1 MDKNNSKNKDME
13 MGRNNVTLSNTGAAA
28 GKGRKGCRWR
38 QWVAGLL
45 LWGFSVTALALAAP
59 TGVQISG
66 RSDTTDTSYTL
77 SWNAVT
83 GAGTYLITGSVDG
96 VCVTFYCLLQ
106 SNSSSDRTVA
116 SSELP
121 SQFRAPGT
129 IVLQV
134 RACDSAGQNCG
145 SITSVTVQIDTN
157 TAPRV
162 TLSSPADDA
171 EYRTGDT
178 VTLSAAATDSQ
189 DNISS
194 VKFYVDGSL
203 VNTDTSSPYSYAWT
217 ATLGSHS
224 IRARVTDSGG
234 LSAYSSTHDITVT
247 APLAAPTGVRI
258 AGKSNSFDTS
268 YELHWNAV
276 TGAGAYWVVGSVN
289 GRCVTPYCLLV
300 YTSASDRVVSSSELP
315 SQFREPGT
323 LQLQVTACNSDR
335 SYCGPNTPVNLEIV
349 ANTAPSVTLTS
360 PADDAEY
367 RTGDTV
373 TLSGTATDAQDNIS
387 SVKFYVDG
395 SLVNTDTSSP
405 YSYAWTATLGSHSVY
420 ARVTDSGGL
429 SANSS
434 THDIT
439 VTAPLAA
446 PTGVRIVGKS
456 DDVDSSYELHWN
468 AVSRAG
474 AYWVVGSVNGA
485 CVTPYCLLV
494 YTSASDR
501 IVSSSELP
509 SQFREP
515 GMLQLQVTAC
525 NSDRSYC
532 GPLTPV
538 NLEIVANTAPTVA
551 LTAPAV
557 NSNLPVGTSVT
568 LEATAADSDGS
579 ITKVEFFVDGV
590 RVGTDTSSPYQYNWV
605 SNTLAI
611 YSLTAKATD
620 NAGGVTTSE
629 AVSVRRTPVA
639 PAPTISNTVNNYDGD
654 YTLSWNHTTG
664 AQGYWIAAIKD
675 GVGHGGAYGLVTY
688 VAAEAGTSSD
698 ITSAELMTAYP
709 SRDYSAPG
717 EYEFLVSACTSQTG
731 ICSDVGRADI
741 TVEELAAPA
750 NLSISNDTNNYDGDY
765 TLSWNHS
772 TGAHGYRISASRT
785 ANGVTDEFETY
796 LEAVAGV
803 SPAISSAEL
812 TAVYPDQ
819 DYTDPGAYEFSI
831 VACTAQ
837 TDGVCSTAATA
848 EIMVLE
854 IAAPANLSISNTAS
868 NTDGVYTLS
877 WDNVAGAQGY
887 VIGALKNE
895 AFHGGDY
902 GYVTYVPRE
911 SGAQSNITS
920 AELDTAQPSHS
931 YTTEAKYEYLVV
943 ACTAQTGGVCSEAS
957 RASIRVYSEISNGF
971 TADSAP
977 LPTAV
982 TNASAQE
989 SSDKV
994 GASAGQ
1000 FRVNESGAATYT
1012 MPLTLLAGTA
1022 GVEPPLR
1029 FNYNS
1034 QGGSGLMGRGWSIG
1048 GLSAIERC
1056 RQTLH
1061 QDRKAMPITW
1071 SDKDRF
1077 CLDGQ
1082 RLVLDDPA
1090 NGTYGAVGTVYRTE
1104 LDSFAKVTSVGGGP
1118 NPGNPDYFKV
1128 ERKDGSVSYYGA
1140 TPDTSDTDAKLLD
1153 SSTNTDPKTFRW
1165 ALKKFR
1171 DNMDNP
1177 IWYIYANDDNGQRI
1191 DEVRYAYGANETTP
1205 DAGYKAVVKFAY
1217 ASTARTDAA
1226 KAYIAGYGFV
1236 NDKLLTKVTVKSGPE
1251 MTATEI
1257 RHYKLSYQADS
1268 TVTED
1273 KVTRLEKI
1281 EECKDTTCY
1290 LDTEFTWPV
1299 PVSPFPAGSPAATA
1313 SLTLLD
1319 RNYPSVLDYEF
1330 ADINGDGA
1338 TDIVWQA
1345 LDIDEGDTDHE
1356 LWYAL
1361 SSADGM
1367 MVAGTFSDGTDRIF
1381 LHENYAEDSLGSIRM
1396 EVLDYNAD
1404 GRQDVALFHHVDSK
1418 WKVFLSTYTT
1428 VGTSG
1433 EWRLG
1438 SSSVDTSVVNEHVT
1452 FADIDSDGLVD
1463 AVRATAPVAATD
1475 DADAVPAGLAVRY
1488 LRLRDPATLPAT
1500 ERAQAYE
1507 FDADEVAPAYQ
1518 ASTNETLVI
1527 PAGDDLSDLFFAGR
1541 SLVTPNALTVLQPAG
1556 DFNGDGKS
1564 EIYVRYKTVETAGVL
1579 GGSTSRPFYNHRLV
1593 TQKSDGG
1600 ARTLLSRYSNPG
1612 SVSSEDALV
1621 FGDIN
1626 GDGLTDI
1633 VYAPPLTS
1641 GQSLTALRT
1650 VKYWLNTGAASTT
1663 DQLLDTLLAN
1673 APTIS
1678 LRWNRAATTGYQ
1690 APPPRLVDMNHDG
1703 FLDLTWYD
1711 AHENKFRVA
1720 YWDGP
1725 MASFGAAQELFTTLT
1740 VDDEELNAHLLLDMD
1755 GDGWMDRIH
1764 MAGETLKVYAS
1775 ANKGADRSVITG
1787 ITNGLDAVTTIDY
1800 ATLSDA
1806 DVYERLGISLSTQTM
1821 HFCLSPDL
1829 GGACSDFPYSAPN
1842 LAKFYTMLNGA
1853 WTGEDILGNNAAGT
1867 ARQSPVLELIGPMP
1881 VVKKVTGSAPGWKLA
1896 STGTSGNSND
1906 ASATSSISY
1915 QYGQAKIQAS
1925 GRGFLGFERLKTIDE
1940 QTRVTTTTQYR
1951 QDFPYIGRPLST
1963 EVRTEG
1969 GKLLR
1974 NSTSTWNLEGYET
1987 TWAATARDDG
1997 TAKLGALRPVL
2008 SKTEESRYA
2017 LDTTSTPATQTALSK
2032 VVTTNTHDAFG
2043 NLNEIVTKTHD
2054 VADTVVA
2061 RQTTTNEYHDSG
2073 FGTEEKNRQAGRL
2086 TKSTVKTERLTA
2098 GTTTFVANTRI
2109 ATFDYYDSDDT
2120 RGMLQT
2126 ETVQPGTQ
2134 EQLVTTHTY
2143 DSRGNTKKVVTVGKV
2158 GKAGTTAT
2166 QQRYTEYK
2174 YDTDMR
2180 YLEYTKESFGGVS
2193 YQLNKVLERDKAGR
2207 VERSQSVAPDGAGT
2221 AASQE
2226 TGMAYGAL
2234 GRPFLEYN
2242 TSTGARGTT
2251 YYSATV
2257 TGVCPA
2263 TAQYRTETRNAGGG
2277 ISQVCYDKLAREVR
2291 RRSQGFAG
2299 GTGYYQVDTQYDI
2312 LGRVK
2317 RVSEPHPSGAM
2328 TIHWT
2333 ENEYD
2338 ILGRLTRI
2346 DHPHTTNDTTI
2357 VYSADSSVTG
2367 AVETVVTNNAKG
2379 QESTEYRNA
2388 LGEVVKVENPLT
2400 ASVTYAYDAA
2410 GNLKQTVANGVT
2422 TTISYDVLGRK
2433 QSMTDPDKGQWS
2445 YQYNAFGELVEQT
2458 SANGVVST
2466 LTHDAQGRRLSRTDA
2481 RSATTLNATT
2491 WSYDTQTMADTVA
2504 APGQLTRTVHTISSE
2519 EQVGSHS
2526 VALAYDTLGRLMGRE
2541 VIIDGNAALTFEEQ
2555 YTYPKFV
2562 TISPFTRSLRPNS
2575 VDFATASP

>member
-1 MDKNNSKNKDME
+1 M
-13 MGRNNVTLSNTGAAA
+13 
-28 GKGRKGCRWR
+28 
-38 QWVAGLL
+38 
-45 LWGFSVTALALAAP
+45 
-59 TGVQISG
+59 
-66 RSDTTDTSYTL
+66 
-77 SWNAVT
+77 
-83 GAGTYLITGSVDG
+83 
-96 VCVTFYCLLQ
+96 
-106 SNSSSDRTVA
+106 
-116 SSELP
+116 
-121 SQFRAPGT
+121 
-129 IVLQV
+129 
-134 RACDSAGQNCG
+134 
-145 SITSVTVQIDTN
+145 
-157 TAPRV
+157 
-162 TLSSPADDA
+162 
-171 EYRTGDT
+171 
-178 VTLSAAATDSQ
+178 
-189 DNISS
+189 
-194 VKFYVDGSL
+194 
-203 VNTDTSSPYSYAWT
+203 
-217 ATLGSHS
+217 
-224 IRARVTDSGG
+224 
-234 LSAYSSTHDITVT
+234 
-247 APLAAPTGVRI
+247 
-258 AGKSNSFDTS
+258 
-268 YELHWNAV
+268 
-276 TGAGAYWVVGSVN
+276 
-289 GRCVTPYCLLV
+289 
-300 YTSASDRVVSSSELP
+300 
-315 SQFREPGT
+315 
-323 LQLQVTACNSDR
+323 
-335 SYCGPNTPVNLEIV
+335 
-349 ANTAPSVTLTS
+349 
-360 PADDAEY
+360 
-367 RTGDTV
+367 
-373 TLSGTATDAQDNIS
+373 
-387 SVKFYVDG
+387 
-395 SLVNTDTSSP
+395 
-405 YSYAWTATLGSHSVY
+405 
-420 ARVTDSGGL
+420 
-429 SANSS
+429 
-434 THDIT
+434 
-439 VTAPLAA
+439 
-446 PTGVRIVGKS
+446 
-456 DDVDSSYELHWN
+456 
-468 AVSRAG
+468 
-474 AYWVVGSVNGA
+474 
-485 CVTPYCLLV
+485 
-494 YTSASDR
+494 
-501 IVSSSELP
+501 
-509 SQFREP
+509 
-515 GMLQLQVTAC
+515 
-525 NSDRSYC
+525 
-532 GPLTPV
+532 
-538 NLEIVANTAPTVA
+538 
-551 LTAPAV
+551 
-557 NSNLPVGTSVT
+557 
-568 LEATAADSDGS
+568 
-579 ITKVEFFVDGV
+579 
-590 RVGTDTSSPYQYNWV
+590 
-605 SNTLAI
+605 
-611 YSLTAKATD
+611 
-620 NAGGVTTSE
+620 
-629 AVSVRRTPVA
+629 
-639 PAPTISNTVNNYDGD
+639 
-654 YTLSWNHTTG
+654 
-664 AQGYWIAAIKD
+664 
-675 GVGHGGAYGLVTY
+675 
-688 VAAEAGTSSD
+688 
-698 ITSAELMTAYP
+698 
-709 SRDYSAPG
+709 
-717 EYEFLVSACTSQTG
+717 
-731 ICSDVGRADI
+731 
-741 TVEELAAPA
+741 
-750 NLSISNDTNNYDGDY
+750 
-765 TLSWNHS
+765 
-772 TGAHGYRISASRT
+772 
-785 ANGVTDEFETY
+785 
-796 LEAVAGV
+796 
-803 SPAISSAEL
+803 
-812 TAVYPDQ
+812 
-819 DYTDPGAYEFSI
+819 
-831 VACTAQ
+831 
-837 TDGVCSTAATA
+837 
-848 EIMVLE
+848 
-854 IAAPANLSISNTAS
+854 
-868 NTDGVYTLS
+868 
-877 WDNVAGAQGY
+877 
-887 VIGALKNE
+887 
-895 AFHGGDY
+895 
-902 GYVTYVPRE
+902 
-911 SGAQSNITS
+911 
-920 AELDTAQPSHS
+920 
-931 YTTEAKYEYLVV
+931 
-943 ACTAQTGGVCSEAS
+943 
-957 RASIRVYSEISNGF
+957 
-971 TADSAP
+971 
-977 LPTAV
+977 
-982 TNASAQE
+982 
-989 SSDKV
+989 
-994 GASAGQ
+994 
-1000 FRVNESGAATYT
+1000 
-1012 MPLTLLAGTA
+1012 
-1022 GVEPPLR
+1022 
-1029 FNYNS
+1029 
-1034 QGGSGLMGRGWSIG
+1034 
-1048 GLSAIERC
+1048 
-1056 RQTLH
+1056 
-1061 QDRKAMPITW
+1061 
-1071 SDKDRF
+1071 
-1077 CLDGQ
+1077 
-1082 RLVLDDPA
+1082 
-1090 NGTYGAVGTVYRTE
+1090 
-1104 LDSFAKVTSVGGGP
+1104 
-1118 NPGNPDYFKV
+1118 
-1128 ERKDGSVSYYGA
+1128 
-1140 TPDTSDTDAKLLD
+1140 
-1153 SSTNTDPKTFRW
+1153 
-1165 ALKKFR
+1165 
-1171 DNMDNP
+1171 
-1177 IWYIYANDDNGQRI
+1177 
-1191 DEVRYAYGANETTP
+1191 
-1205 DAGYKAVVKFAY
+1205 
-1217 ASTARTDAA
+1217 
-1226 KAYIAGYGFV
+1226 
-1236 NDKLLTKVTVKSGPE
+1236 
-1251 MTATEI
+1251 
-1257 RHYKLSYQADS
+1257 
-1268 TVTED
+1268 
-1273 KVTRLEKI
+1273 
-1281 EECKDTTCY
+1281 
-1290 LDTEFTWPV
+1290 
-1299 PVSPFPAGSPAATA
+1299 PVSPFPTGSPAATA

-1381 LHENYAEDSLGSIRM
+1381 LHDDYAEDSLGTIRM

-1404 GRQDVALFHHVDSK
+1404 GRQDVALFHHGDSK

-1433 EWRLG
+1433 EWRLDI
-1438 SSSVDTSVVNEHVT
+1438 SPVDTRVVNEHVT

-1463 AVRATAPVAATD
+1463 AVRATAPVAATE
-1475 DADAVPAGLAVRY
+1475 ATETTAATPAKPAGLAVRY

-1507 FDADEVAPAYQ
+1507 FDADEVVPAYQ

-1579 GGSTSRPFYNHRLV
+1579 GGTTSRPFYNHRLV

-1650 VKYWLNTGAASTT
+1650 VKYWINTGAASTT
-1663 DQLLDTLLAN
+1663 DQLLDTLLTN
-1673 APTIS
+1673 APTIDV
-1678 LRWNRAATTGYQ
+1678 RWNRASTTGYQ

-1806 DVYERLGISLSTQTM
+1806 TVYERLGISLSTQTM

-1940 QTRVTTTTQYR
+1940 QTNVTTTTQYR

-2054 VADTVVA
+2054 VADAVVA

-2073 FGTEEKNRQAGRL
+2073 FGTEDENRQAGRL

-2109 ATFDYYDSDDT
+2109 ATFDYYDSGDT
-2120 RGMLQT
+2120 RGLLQT
-2126 ETVQPGTQ
+2126 ETVQPGTH

-2143 DSRGNTKKVVTVGKV
+2143 DSRGNTEKVASVGKV

-2166 QQRYTEYK
+2166 QERYTEFE
-2174 YDTDMR
+2174 YDADMR

-2193 YQLNKVLERDKAGR
+2193 YQLNKVLKRDKAGR
-2207 VERSQSVAPDGAGT
+2207 VLRSQSVAPDGAGT

-2234 GRPFLEYN
+2234 GRPYLEYN
-2242 TSTGARGTT
+2242 TSTGARSTT

-2257 TGVCPA
+2257 SGVCPA

-2277 ISQVCYDKLAREVR
+2277 ISQVCYDRLAREVR

-2299 GTGYYQVDTQYDI
+2299 TGYYQVDTEYDI

-2333 ENEYD
+2333 ENVYD

-2367 AVETVVTNNAKG
+2367 AVEKVVTNNAKG

-2481 RSATTLNATT
+2481 RNATTLNATT
-2491 WSYDTQTMADTVA
+2491 WSYDTQTLADTVA
-2504 APGQLTRTVHTISSE
+2504 APGQLTRTVHTISSG

-2555 YTYPKFV
+2555 YTYGEYGRPFQKFDA
-2562 TISPFTRSLRPNS
+2562 SD
-2575 VDFATASP
+2575 DFAGVRYHYNSAGYLAKISESAKAVPATTTAPVAYYTVTAMNARGQVTGATLGNDVVLDRTYQADSGYLSTMKATNRSSQELQKLTLTFDELGNLTKRHDQGLSKLMGAPAKNMEEVFTYDNLNRLLTTRIAGEASANVDTTYDARGNIKTKSGVGTYVYGNTSNRLVSVTPSGGTAMTYAYDSNGNLTSGDGRTLSYTSFDKPHTITKGTGQTVQFAYDGERARYKRSVTTGTGTNAVTTTTYYVGNVEIRNVTGGKQYTRYVEGHAIVKLTRNDSSRTAISTDYLITDHLGSIDAIADSSGALLYDLSFDAWGRRRAADSTFAIINTPATALATLTPRGFTGHEMLDTVGLIHMNGRVYDPRLGRFTSADPIVQFPHYSQSFNHYSYVLNNPLGYTDPSGYGIKFKTSRRNHRCCNRDLHLRAGLWNLGLFPNRSKFRCGKCGRE

>member
-13 MGRNNVTLSNTGAAA
+13 MGKNNITLGNTGAAA
-28 GKGRKGCRWR
+28 GKGRKGCRWS
-38 QWVAGLL
+38 QLVAGLL
-45 LWGFSVTALALAAP
+45 LWGFSVMALALATP

-83 GAGTYLITGSVDG
+83 GATSYIIAGLVNGS
-96 VCVTFYCLLQ
+96 CVTLYCVLQ
-106 SNSSSDRTVA
+106 SNQANDRTVS

-121 SQFRAPGT
+121 SQFRVP
-129 IVLQV
+129 
-134 RACDSAGQNCG
+134 G
-145 SITSVTVQIDTN
+145 SIELRVLACNTSECSTQASVNLEIVAN
-157 TAPRV
+157 TAPSV

-178 VTLSAAATDSQ
+178 VTLSATATDSQ

-194 VKFYVDGSL
+194 VKFYVGGRL

-234 LSAYSSTHDITVT
+234 LSAYSST
-247 APLAAPTGVRI
+247 R
-258 AGKSNSFDTS
+258 
-268 YELHWNAV
+268 
-276 TGAGAYWVVGSVN
+276 
-289 GRCVTPYCLLV
+289 
-300 YTSASDRVVSSSELP
+300 
-315 SQFREPGT
+315 
-323 LQLQVTACNSDR
+323 
-335 SYCGPNTPVNLEIV
+335 
-349 ANTAPSVTLTS
+349 
-360 PADDAEY
+360 
-367 RTGDTV
+367 
-373 TLSGTATDAQDNIS
+373 
-387 SVKFYVDG
+387 
-395 SLVNTDTSSP
+395 
-405 YSYAWTATLGSHSVY
+405 
-420 ARVTDSGGL
+420 
-429 SANSS
+429 
-434 THDIT
+434 DIT

-456 DDVDSSYELHWN
+456 DNTDSSYELHWN

-501 IVSSSELP
+501 SVSSSELP

-515 GMLQLQVTAC
+515 GAILLQVTAC
-525 NSDRSYC
+525 NSARSYC
-532 GPLTPV
+532 GPYTPV
-538 NLEIVANTAPTVA
+538 NLEIVANTAPTVS

-590 RVGTDTSSPYQYNWV
+590 LAGTDTSSPYQYNWV
-605 SNTLAI
+605 SSTLAI

-639 PAPTISNTVNNYDGD
+639 PAPTISNNGNNYEGD
-654 YTLSWNHTTG
+654 YTLRWNHTTG

-675 GVGHGGAYGLVTY
+675 EAGYGGAYGLVTY

-698 ITSAELMTAYP
+698 ITSAELMAAYP
-709 SRDYSAPG
+709 SLDYSIPG
-717 EYEFLVSACTSQTG
+717 EYEFLVFACTSQTG
-731 ICSDVGRADI
+731 ICSDAGRADI

-1082 RLVLDDPA
+1082 RLVLDDPV

-1140 TPDTSDTDAKLLD
+1140 TSDTSDTDAKLLD

-1191 DEVRYAYGANETTP
+1191 EKVRYAYGATKTTP
-1205 DAGYKAVVKFAY
+1205 NAGYQAAVTFAY
-1217 ASTARTDAA
+1217 ASTARTDAS
-1226 KAYIAGYGFV
+1226 KAYIAGQGFV
-1236 NDKLLTKVTVKSGPE
+1236 NNKLLTKVTVKSGPE
-1251 MTATEI
+1251 LTATEI
-1257 RHYKLSYQADS
+1257 RHYKLSYQADN

-1273 KVTRLEKI
+1273 KVTRLAKI

-1290 LDTEFTWPV
+1290 LDTEFTWPD
-1299 PVSPFPAGSPAATA
+1299 PVSPFPAGRPAATS

-1367 MVAGTFSDGTDRIF
+1367 MVAGTFSDGTDRIY

-1404 GRQDVALFHHVDSK
+1404 GRQDVALFHHGDSK

-1438 SSSVDTSVVNEHVT
+1438 FSPVDTRVVNEHVT

-1579 GGSTSRPFYNHRLV
+1579 GGTTSRPFYNHRLV

-1663 DQLLDTLLAN
+1663 DQLLDTLLTN

-1725 MASFGAAQELFTTLT
+1725 MASFGAAQDLFTTDT

-1787 ITNGLDAVTTIDY
+1787 ITNGLEAVTTIDY

-1821 HFCLSPDL
+1821 HFCLPPDL

-1842 LAKFYTMLNGA
+1842 LAKFYTKLNGA
-1853 WTGEDILGNNAAGT
+1853 WAGEDILGNNAAGT

-1896 STGTSGNSND
+1896 STGTSGNSNNVG
-1906 ASATSSISY
+1906 ATSSISY
-1915 QYGQAKIQAS
+1915 RYGEAKIQAS

-1940 QTRVTTTTQYR
+1940 QTNVTTTTQYR

-1974 NSTSTWNLEGYET
+1974 KSTSTWKLQRPASPT
-1987 TWAATARDDG
+1987 VASMATTARDEG

-2017 LDTTSTPATQTALSK
+2017 LDTTSTPATQTVLSK
-2032 VVTTNTHDAFG
+2032 LVTTNTHDGFG
-2043 NLNEIVTKTHD
+2043 NLNKIVTKTHD
-2054 VADTVVA
+2054 AADAVVA

-2073 FGTEEKNRQAGRL
+2073 FGTEDENRRAGRL

-2109 ATFDYYDSDDT
+2109 ATFDYYDSGDT

-2126 ETVQPGTQ
+2126 ETVQPGTH

-2143 DSRGNTKKVVTVGKV
+2143 DSRGNTEKVASVGKV

-2166 QQRYTEYK
+2166 QQRYTEFE
-2174 YDTDMR
+2174 YDADMR

-2193 YQLNKVLERDKAGR
+2193 YQFNKVLKRDKAGR
-2207 VERSQSVAPDGAGT
+2207 VERSQSVAPDGTGT

-2242 TSTGARGTT
+2242 TSTGARSTT

-2257 TGVCPA
+2257 TGVCPD
-2263 TAQYRTETRNAGGG
+2263 TAQYRTETRSASGG
-2277 ISQVCYDKLAREVR
+2277 ISQVCYDRLAREVR
-2291 RRSQGFAG
+2291 RRSKSFDGAE
-2299 GTGYYQVDTQYDI
+2299 YYQVDTQYDI

-2317 RVSEPHPSGAM
+2317 RVSEPHPSDAM

-2346 DHPHTTNDTTI
+2346 DHPHTTSDTSI

-2367 AVETVVTNNAKG
+2367 AVEKVVTTNAKS

-2388 LGEVVKVENPLT
+2388 VGEVVKVENPVT

-2466 LTHDAQGRRLSRTDA
+2466 LTHDAKGRRLSRTDA

-2491 WSYDTQTMADTVA
+2491 WSYDTQTMVDTVA

-2555 YTYPKFV
+2555 YTYGEYGRPFQKFDA
-2562 TISPFTRSLRPNS
+2562 SD
-2575 VDFATASP
+2575 DFAGVRYHYNSAGYLAKVSESAVAVPATPGATTTAPVAYYTVTAMNARGQVTGATLGNGVVLDRTYQAASGYLNTMKATNGSSQELQKLTLTFDELGNLTQRRDQGRSKVTSLAKDVMEAFTYDNLNRLLTTRIAGEASANVDTTHDARGNILTKSGVGAYAYGAASNRLVSVTPSGGTAVTYAYDSNGNLTSGDGRTLSYHQL